1 MSVRIIAMEGN
12 QARIFRWGGC
22 ALGIGAAIYGLAIVA
37 YVLLYGQP
45 DATNPDGIV
54 TLNDRVRHL
63 EANWN
68 IAEAIWWFEIVAI
81 LLLAFGSFILQH
93 QECDQHDKVPPRIA
107 WLTVAIGSIFLFMMY
122 PLMLGGYPE
131 AMGFFENEPGLM
143 AVLNSVAF
151 FIFYV
156 GNAVLFLGLGLAF
169 TLGSTA
175 TGGMRS
181 WVTTTG
187 AVLCLVGLVGM
198 IGGLL
203 GVSVMTVLAP
213 FGLIATLLSSYLG
226 YSIWRA
232 GARPG
237 Q

>member
-1 MSVRIIAMEGN
+1 MEAN
-12 QARIFRWGGC
+12 QARIFRWGGG

-45 DATNPDGIV
+45 DAANPDGIV
-54 TLNDRVRHL
+54 TLSDRVRHL

-68 IAEAIWWFEIVAI
+68 IAEAMWWFETVAV

-93 QECDQHDKVPPRIA
+93 QACDQHNKVPPRIA

-131 AMGFFENEPGLM
+131 AIGFFENEPGLM

-156 GNAVLFLGLGLAF
+156 GNAVLFLGLGMAF
-169 TLGSTA
+169 TLGSTT

-198 IGGLL
+198 IGGLF
-203 GVSVMTVLAP
+203 GIGAMMVLAP
-213 FGLIATLLSSYLG
+213 FGVIATILSSYLG

-232 GARPG
+232 GARPD

>member
-1 MSVRIIAMEGN
+1 MEAN
-12 QARIFRWGGC
+12 QTRTFRWGGC
-22 ALGIGAAIYGLAIVA
+22 ALGIGAAIYGLAIIA

-45 DATNPDGIV
+45 EATNPDGIV

-68 IAEAIWWFEIVAI
+68 IAEAMWWFETVAV
-81 LLLAFGSFILQH
+81 LLLAFAGLVLQH
-93 QECDQHDKVPPRIA
+93 QECSQHDKVPPRIA

-131 AMGFFENEPGLM
+131 AIGFFENEPGLM

-156 GNAVLFLGLGLAF
+156 GNAVLFLGLGMAF

-175 TGGMRS
+175 TGGIRP
-181 WVTTTG
+181 WVTRTG
-187 AVLCLVGLVGM
+187 AVLCLVGLAGV
-198 IGGLL
+198 IGGLF
-203 GVSVMTVLAP
+203 GIGAMTVLAP
-213 FGLIATLLSSYLG
+213 FGVLATLLASYLG

-232 GARPG
+232 GA
-237 Q
+237 